1 MSGGSNL
8 IAIDFGAQD
17 KAFRFLNAL
26 KLIDISNNLG
36 DSKSMAVHPPT
47 TTHRAMSEADRLQIG
62 LTEGW
67 VRLSVGLEDV
77 TDLAKDLERALNAV

>member
-1 MSGGSNL
+1 M
-8 IAIDFGAQD
+8 
-17 KAFRFLNAL
+17 
-26 KLIDISNNLG
+26 IDISNNLG
-36 DSKSMAVHPPT
+36 DAKSMAVHPPT

-77 TDLAKDLERALNAV
+77 ADLSRDIDRALHAI